1 MTIILIESYTVL
13 KNHKKILG
21 YHYLA
26 LTESLWDENMESLFN
41 NENELFEFLKKALEL
56 EVEIF
61 PMIFSNYK
69 HEYFKASQT
78 QFLISELLSKEMK
91 PDFQDGFVI
100 DMLENNVFKFIGDST
115 RIEYLHIYKRL
126 FSNENLNKFIENM
139 SDEYSVLLNTGRK
152 PKIPANSSNEVLLQ
166 ILKEKSFI
174 SSFQSDG
181 KDMFKIY
188 FRRA

>member
-1 MTIILIESYTVL
+1 
-13 KNHKKILG
+13 
-21 YHYLA
+21 
-26 LTESLWDENMESLFN
+26 
-41 NENELFEFLKKALEL
+41 
-56 EVEIF
+56 
-61 PMIFSNYK
+61 
-69 HEYFKASQT
+69 
-78 QFLISELLSKEMK
+78 
-91 PDFQDGFVI
+91 
-100 DMLENNVFKFIGDST
+100 
-115 RIEYLHIYKRL
+115 
-126 FSNENLNKFIENM
+126 M